1 MEPNENLSFG
11 CGLCY
16 IQITME
22 TPPTF
27 LHRMQTLLKQV
38 PIVYRLLVGNT
49 LIAAGAV
56 IGMMLAHQYT
66 SVSDTLLIAI
76 FAFLG
81 LILIFIFNYVTIR
94 ISLSSLGELQRT
106 IDQVNLEKPV
116 MPNSIVLETDPDLQP
131 LAEAINSMLN
141 RLEHHTQEL
150 RALSE
155 RATHAQE
162 EERKRIARNLH
173 DETSQS
179 LSMLV
184 INLEKLESDLPA
196 EAASLRPRL
205 RQAHQ
210 LATRTLDDLRKIIY
224 DLRPTM
230 LDDLGLVSA
239 VRWYTRSV
247 LEESGMHVSFDLPE
261 NHLRMPEHLETEL
274 FRIAQEGVNNIAR
287 HANATRVVIRLSQT
301 PDFVC
306 LEMEDNGSGFD
317 VAESANTALTE
328 KRLGLLGIQ
337 ERATLVGGQISIDS
351 QPGQG
356 TLLRVCVPC
365 LKETPG

>member
-1 MEPNENLSFG
+1 M
-11 CGLCY
+11 
-16 IQITME
+16 TME
-22 TPPTF
+22 APTSS
-27 LHRMQTLLKQV
+27 LHRMQTILKRV

-49 LIAAGAV
+49 LIAVGAV
-56 IGMMLAHQYT
+56 AGMMLAHEYT
-66 SVSDTLLIAI
+66 LFSDTLLVAI

-81 LILIFIFNYVTIR
+81 LILIFIFNYLTIR
-94 ISLSSLGELQRT
+94 VSLSSLGDLQRT

-116 MPNSIVLETDPDLQP
+116 LPNSIILEADPDLQP
-131 LAEAINSMLN
+131 LAEAINRMLN
-141 RLEHHTQEL
+141 RLEHHNQEL

-162 EERKRIARNLH
+162 DERKRIARNLH

-179 LSMLV
+179 LSMLA
-184 INLEKLESDLPA
+184 INLEKLENDLPP
-196 EAASLRPRL
+196 EAAALRPRL
-205 RQAHQ
+205 RHAYQ

-239 VRWYTRSV
+239 VRWYARTI

-274 FRIAQEGVNNIAR
+274 FRMAQEGVNNIAR
-287 HANATRVVIRLSQT
+287 HANATQVVIRLSQA

-317 VAESANTALTE
+317 VAETANTALTE

-351 QPGQG
+351 KLGQG

-365 LKETPG
+365 QKDEPA

>member
-1 MEPNENLSFG
+1 
-11 CGLCY
+11 
-16 IQITME
+16 
-22 TPPTF
+22 
-27 LHRMQTLLKQV
+27 MQTLLKRV

-49 LIAAGAV
+49 LIAAAAV
-56 IGMMLAHQYT
+56 MGLMLAHEYT
-66 SVSDTLLIAI
+66 LVSDTLLVAI
-76 FAFLG
+76 FAFLALV
-81 LILIFIFNYVTIR
+81 LIYIFNYITIR
-94 ISLSSLGELQRT
+94 ISLSSLDDLQGT
-106 IDQVNLEKPV
+106 IDQVNLDKSV
-116 MPNSIVLETDPDLQP
+116 MPSSISLKSDPDLQP
-131 LAEAINSMLN
+131 LAESINSMLK

-184 INLEKLESDLPA
+184 INLEKLESELPT

-205 RQAHQ
+205 RQAHT

-239 VRWYTRSV
+239 VRWYARSV
-247 LEESGMHVSFDLPE
+247 LEESGMQVSLDLPD
-261 NHLRMPEHLETEL
+261 NHMRLPEHLETEL

-287 HANATRVVIRLSQT
+287 HANATQVVIRLSQA
-301 PDFVC
+301 PNFVC

-317 VAESANTALTE
+317 VAETANSALTE

-337 ERATLVGGQISIDS
+337 ERAALVGGEISIHS

-356 TLLRVCVPC
+356 TLLRICVPRQ
-365 LKETPG
+365 EEEID